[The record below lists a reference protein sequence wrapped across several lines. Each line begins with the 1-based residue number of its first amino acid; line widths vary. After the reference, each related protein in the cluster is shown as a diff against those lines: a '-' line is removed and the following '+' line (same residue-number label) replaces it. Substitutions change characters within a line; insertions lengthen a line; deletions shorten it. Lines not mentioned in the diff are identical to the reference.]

1 MAGKSPSR
9 TQSAVPADRPVRDAP
24 RVPAASAGSQLHP
37 KHVTLPLDNWPRLKE
52 VFAAARAMLAP
63 PRQT

>member
-1 MAGKSPSR
+1 MAAKSPRR
-9 TQSAVPADRPVRDAP
+9 TLSAVAPDRPGRDAP

-52 VFAAARAMLAP
+52 VFAAARALLAA
-63 PRQT
+63 PRRA